1 MSALGQSRRFRD
13 ARDMSGLPQTADIS
27 GPGWHFA
34 FVPGPDSTIAAH
46 AQAPKK
52 LPRVSIL
59 TTGMETLVAE
69 TNSP

>member
-1 MSALGQSRRFRD
+1 MSAFKAHSCPFAGD
-13 ARDMSGLPQTADIS
+13 VGL
-27 GPGWHFA
+27 
-34 FVPGPDSTIAAH
+34 VPGPDSTIAAH